1 MDFTPALRV
10 FFSTI
15 GYTAFGLAV
24 FGLAFWIIV
33 KITPFSI
40 RKEIQDDQNTSLAV
54 LIGSVILG
62 LALIISA
69 AIHS

>member
-1 MDFTPALRV
+1 MDFSPAIRV
-10 FFSTI
+10 FLSTM
-15 GYTAFGLAV
+15 GYTAFGLVV
-24 FGLAFWIIV
+24 FGIAFWIIV

-40 RKEIQDDQNTSLAV
+40 VKEIRDDQNTSLAV